1 MAQFRVVTWN
11 VENLFDVGDDDGPE
25 TEAALSAK
33 LESLKAVIDAL
44 NPHVV
49 ALQEV
54 GSETALARLQQALTV
69 AMPHRRLGVADERG
83 IRVAFISQRQL
94 HDPVDIRPFPA
105 GVLPIQAGDDP
116 AGPDGPRLMNQMGRG
131 ALQVTVRA
139 NNRDVHVISAHMKS
153 KLLTF
158 PDGFAPADEDQRA
171 RFASYALY
179 RRASE
184 ATTLRVHLDTL
195 LGGGGREM
203 PVILAG
209 DMNDELDAA
218 TTQILQ
224 GPPGSEIGSVGF
236 DQADQGDGDRM
247 WNIAPL
253 IPEER
258 RFSRLYRG
266 RPELIDHIFAS
277 NFLVTN
283 DRTSAVT
290 TVMAEGVI
298 PSIEDDPNARR
309 SAPGSDHAAVVAT
322 FDF

>member
-1 MAQFRVVTWN
+1 MAQFRVMTWN
-11 VENLFDVGDDDGPE
+11 VENLFGVGDEDGPE
-25 TEAALSAK
+25 TAVELSNK
-33 LESLKAVIDAL
+33 IESLRAVIDAQR
-44 NPHVV
+44 PHVA
-49 ALQEV
+49 ALQEI
-54 GSETALARLQQALTV
+54 GSEAALAQLQQALTV
-69 AMPHRRLGVADERG
+69 AMPHRQIGVADERG

-94 HDPVDIRPFPA
+94 NDPIDIQPFPA
-105 GVLPIQAGDDP
+105 GLLPIQAGDDP
-116 AGPDGPRLMNQMGRG
+116 PGPIGPRLMNQMGRG

-139 NNRDVHVISAHMKS
+139 NNRDVRVISAHLKS

-158 PDGFAPADEDQRA
+158 PNGFAPADEDQRA

-184 ATTLRVHLDTL
+184 ATTLRVHLDAL
-195 LGGGGREM
+195 LAGGGRDTA
-203 PVILAG
+203 VILAG
-209 DMNDELDAA
+209 DMNDEIEAA

-236 DQADQGDGDRM
+236 DQPDQGDGDRM
-247 WNIAPL
+247 WNLAPL

-277 NFLVTN
+277 NFLVT
-283 DRTSAVT
+283 DGRTTEVT
-290 TVMAEGVI
+290 TVMAEGAI
-298 PSIEDDPNARR
+298 PSIEDDPNVRR
-309 SAPGSDHAAVVAT
+309 GAPGSDHAAVVAT